1 MDSQRQQY
9 IPAPPSHISQSGA
22 PAHMMP
28 FPPPPPRMPHSAH
41 GLVPPPPPGPPPG
54 STYSVQ
60 PAWQPGWARHQAM
73 AQQFPPPPPPL
84 LSSNQAQNPYLAY
97 SATRSRHQPAPLSI
111 PSRSMGNE
119 THPLTSA
126 TYIPGGESFGPG
138 VGIPPLFTHDPHE
151 TYGRPEQ
158 YGYSVE
164 TENLRHVSNP
174 TYNDGTLQSNPGNRS
189 QQLNVPLRDHKDPL
203 SPGPPTATLHNPQ
216 RHNSTQANDYSVGG
230 MTAQEA
236 DERWPLDR
244 VLLWLAQNGF
254 SNDWQETFRVL
265 ELYGASFVELGSR
278 ANGRRDLSK
287 MHKVVYPQLTK
298 ECIKSGT
305 GWDKAREREEGKR
318 MRNLIRKIAD
328 QGSSETASLGT
339 RCFES
344 QMLPSASTDDG
355 LENSPN
361 FGRGS
366 LPSYSSGTAESSPG
380 QQYATRATPNSAQK
394 QYSAQRTE
402 FPAQDARS
410 DFSRSVFGM
419 LDGRRGHSPSASS
432 DNGVPIVSEDTPQS
446 GSPARH
452 FVTMAHQ
459 EHIPYSGELNA
470 RSDKRHSSD
479 SMMSRGFSSQGF
491 FGGQGAGRQQDP
503 KKNGQG
509 PSPQEQGVRSGLGES
524 LPKEHGKGFFHKL
537 KWKKGPDSMHPSPE
551 EFNAES
557 PTSPVG
563 TRQPPPTSVF
573 MRPGFNGSDM
583 SLGERPPSS
592 ISDYDKIQ
600 SRSRKATNTIPPRR
614 FALATPDGWN
624 YRLIDL
630 TDVDAADT
638 LRATICSS
646 LGIQDPGSALIYL
659 TEPGQITHEEP
670 LSDTM
675 LVVNRRTR
683 ADPQGTLKF
692 FVHLTSPY
700 ATVAPVAQATGLGL
714 SLADRVRLSRDVAD
728 DEGRN
733 YMRVASPTYRSHMGM
748 KLNTNKSLYD
758 QSQSQPRPF
767 FGDTGHAGEQDP
779 EGREAAIIAAH
790 EEYRRETERMQK
802 AYLQSRQDNQQQKES
817 PKVSIRRDGVIDFDS
832 PRLSPYEDK
841 KTDNLVPLRK
851 PPSAPSESS
860 TLSKVNSL
868 SRKPGDRPLKGHDNA
883 ERPKRGSTE
892 QISEERDDNPWSST
906 PITGPPGLS
915 DGLGAA
921 LAGIGKISSAI
932 GKPLHGQTSPS
943 ARSPLSA
950 SEAVSGKGRSMQSVD
965 FNDGSARRSSPCSSP
980 NVPLFTRGK
989 SNTVFKVPHYED
1001 DGHTRPLATPEGTKL
1016 DRSASVSPS
1025 SAKVNTPS
1033 AQKRKSIGPD
1043 FDFQE
1048 TEVSFAKTPAPK
1060 DDSDDDSDE
1069 GLFAIPI
1076 AGAKGGIQTKKNNT
1090 LTNNGGD
1097 SQGRSAKPALTV
1109 NTGSRGVKGMSVSF
1123 KSPSTGDAANTP
1135 STRSTDNELGGEN
1148 EPFNNENGSSGSPE
1162 AYRFNRRESFV
1173 RDDVWASRPP
1183 VEGMIEHLDDFFPDV
1198 DLDEPYVEGSVMS
1211 PPMSPTGPGPT
1222 ISLDTDS
1229 QALRNRVAHG
1239 TLNSIMSQD
1248 STDTLGSDESTLK
1261 AKGTMNSVA
1270 QRNITRSQGG
1280 GLGRMKSIREVA
1292 KGAHQIHRNQ
1302 SITASN
1308 AKSSAL
1314 LRRKSTKMFGAKIL
1328 QVKPGSRLSEH
1339 PIPLPQHPGS
1349 QNKVPQR
1356 QATFRIIRG
1365 QLIGKGTYG
1374 RVYLG
1379 INADNGEIL
1388 AVKQVEVSQKA
1399 AGHDKDKM
1407 KEMVSALN
1415 QEIDT
1420 MQHLEHP
1427 NIVQYLG
1434 CERGELSIS
1443 IYLEYIPGGSIG
1455 SCLRKHGKFEESV
1468 VKSLTR
1474 QVLSGLA
1481 YLHNQGILHRDLKAD
1496 NILLDLDGTCKISD
1510 FGISKKTDNI
1520 YGNDVTNSMQ
1530 GSVFWMAP
1538 EVVQSQGQG
1547 YSAKVDIWSLGCVV
1561 LEMFA
1566 GRRPW
1571 SKEEAIGAIFKL
1583 GSLNQAPPI
1592 PDDVSMAITLEA
1604 LSFMYDCFTID
1615 TFERPTA
1622 DTLLFQ
1628 HPFCKADPHYNFLD
1642 TELHGKIR
1650 HVL

>member
-9 IPAPPSHISQSGA
+9 IPASRPHISQSGA
-22 PAHMMP
+22 QAHMVT
-28 FPPPPPRMPHSAH
+28 FPPPPPRMPHSGH
-41 GLVPPPPPGPPPG
+41 SLVPPPPPGPPPG
-54 STYSVQ
+54 STYTV
-60 PAWQPGWARHQAM
+60 QPGWQQGWGRPQAM
-73 AQQFPPPPPPL
+73 AQPFPPPPPPP
-84 LSSNQAQNPYLAY
+84 LSSNQAQNPHLAY
-97 SATRSRHQPAPLSI
+97 SATRSRHQPTPLSI
-111 PSRSMGNE
+111 PSRSIGNE

-138 VGIPPLFTHDPHE
+138 VGIPPLFTHDPQE
-151 TYGRPEQ
+151 AYGRPEQ
-158 YGYSVE
+158 YGYSAE

-174 TYNDGTLQSNPGNRS
+174 TYNDGTLQNNTGNRS
-189 QQLNVPLRDHKDPL
+189 HQLNLPLRDHQDPL

-216 RHNSTQANDYSVGG
+216 RHNSAQANEYSVGG

-287 MHKVVYPQLTK
+287 MHKVVYPQLSK

-318 MRNLIRKIAD
+318 MRNLIRRIAD

-339 RCFES
+339 RYYES

-361 FGRGS
+361 LGRDS
-366 LPSYSSGTAESSPG
+366 FQNYSSGTAESSPG
-380 QQYATRATPNSAQK
+380 QQYAARATPNSAQK
-394 QYSAQRTE
+394 QYSGQRTE
-402 FPAQDARS
+402 FPVQDSRS

-432 DNGVPIVSEDTPQS
+432 DNGVPLASEDNPQS

-459 EHIPYSGELNA
+459 EYIPYSGEANG
-470 RSDKRHSSD
+470 RPDKRHSSD

-491 FGGQGAGRQQDP
+491 FGGQGAGRQHDP
-503 KKNGQG
+503 KKSGQG
-509 PSPQEQGVRSGLGES
+509 PSPQDQGVRQGLGES
-524 LPKEHGKGFFHKL
+524 FPKEHGKGFFHKL

-551 EFNAES
+551 EINAES

-563 TRQPPPTSVF
+563 ARHPPPTSVF

-583 SLGERPPSS
+583 SLGERPSS
-592 ISDYDKIQ
+592 SVSDYDKVQ
-600 SRSRKATNTIPPRR
+600 SRSRKATNNMPLKR

-638 LRATICSS
+638 LRATICNS
-646 LGIQDPGSALIYL
+646 LGIKDPGSALIYL

-670 LSDTM
+670 LNDTM
-675 LVVNRRTR
+675 LVLNRRIKS
-683 ADPQGTLKF
+683 DPQGTLKF
-692 FVHLTSPY
+692 FVHLTSPS
-700 ATVAPVAQATGLGL
+700 ATPAPVAQATGLGL
-714 SLADRVRLSRDVAD
+714 SLADRARLSRNMAD
-728 DEGRN
+728 DEARN
-733 YMRVASPTYRSHMGM
+733 YMRATSPSHRSQPGM
-748 KLNTNKSLYD
+748 KLNTSKSCPYD
-758 QSQSQPRPF
+758 QPQYQPRLF
-767 FGDTGHAGEQDP
+767 FGDNGPAGELDP
-779 EGREAAIIAAH
+779 DGREASIIAAH
-790 EEYRRETERMQK
+790 EEYRREAERKQK
-802 AYLQSRQDNQQQKES
+802 AYLQSRQENQPQKES

-841 KTDNLVPLRK
+841 KTDSLVPLRK

-868 SRKPGDRPLKGHDNA
+868 SRKPGDRPFRGHDNT
-883 ERPKRGSTE
+883 ERPKRSSTE
-892 QISEERDDNPWSST
+892 QISEERGEKPWTATPNTSS
-906 PITGPPGLS
+906 PGLS

-921 LAGIGKISSAI
+921 LAGIGKVSSAI
-932 GKPLHGQTSPS
+932 GKPFHGQAATS
-943 ARSPLSA
+943 
-950 SEAVSGKGRSMQSVD
+950 GRSIQSVD
-965 FNDGSARRSSPCSSP
+965 FNGVGGRRSSPCSSP
-980 NVPLFTRGK
+980 KVPFFTRGK
-989 SNTVFKVPHYED
+989 GNTVFKVPHYEE
-1001 DGHTRPLATPEGTKL
+1001 DGRSKPPVLPGDTKPSL
-1016 DRSASVSPS
+1016 PAAEPDRSSPVSPS

-1060 DDSDDDSDE
+1060 DDSDEDSDE
-1069 GLFAIPI
+1069 GLFAIPL
-1076 AGAKGGIQTKKNNT
+1076 AGAKGGAQTKTNKAP
-1090 LTNNGGD
+1090 TNNGGG
-1097 SQGRSAKPALTV
+1097 SRGRSAKPALTV
-1109 NTGSRGVKGMSVSF
+1109 NTGSRGAKGMSVSF
-1123 KSPSTGDAANTP
+1123 KSPSTGETSNTP
-1135 STRSTDNELGGEN
+1135 STRSTDNEQGGEQTQN
-1148 EPFNNENGSSGSPE
+1148 EFSNNENGSSDSPE
-1162 AYRFNRRESFV
+1162 TSRFNRRESFV

-1183 VEGMIEHLDDFFPDV
+1183 VEGMIEHLDDYFPDV
-1198 DLDEPYVEGSVMS
+1198 DLDEPYVEGGVMS

-1222 ISLDTDS
+1222 ICSEPDS
-1229 QALRNRVAHG
+1229 QALRNRAAHDA
-1239 TLNSIMSQD
+1239 LDSIMSQN
-1248 STDTLGSDESTLK
+1248 STDTLGSEESTLK
-1261 AKGTMNSVA
+1261 AKSTMNSVA

-1280 GLGRMKSIREVA
+1280 GLARMKSIREVA

-1308 AKSSAL
+1308 AKSGAL

-1339 PIPLPQHPGS
+1339 PIPLPQNTGS

-1356 QATFRIIRG
+1356 QPTFRIIRG

-1379 INADNGEIL
+1379 INADNGDIL

-1592 PDDVSMAITLEA
+1592 PDDVSMAITPEA
-1604 LSFMYDCFTID
+1604 LAFMYDCFTM
-1615 TFERPTA
+1615 
-1622 DTLLFQ
+1622 
-1628 HPFCKADPHYNFLD
+1628 
-1642 TELHGKIR
+1642 
-1650 HVL
+1650 